1 MSDLKHNLLKQL
13 ISITILIL
21 VLIFVSL
28 RLFLPKVLLPIY
40 EKNVYQNLNQPMSD
54 VTTDEGFNELIAYVY
69 VTKKEIVTSQNY
81 QDVVSF
87 SPKLILDKINS
98 DHGKF
103 TIKSKTYYYVQV
115 SNSYITKI
123 IITNDTFTK
132 QVKYD
137 VLTAI
142 FPIMI
147 ATFLIILALIG
158 WWTHNLVLKI
168 QRLKE
173 KIDNLDND
181 QYVDNYYYQAD
192 DELKL
197 LSDAIDNMKETLK
210 EQEEYKNQM
219 YQNISHDFKTP
230 LTVIKSYIEAIKDGI
245 QTKEEGLKI
254 IEEQVDKLEMK
265 VHSLLY
271 LNKINYIK
279 DSNCD
284 LNKLVDVTPII
295 TSSVSKFK
303 IQRSDIKWILNI
315 DKNKS
320 IFNGTDDMWEAVID
334 NILNNF
340 IRYAEKE
347 IKITVKNNKIT
358 FYNDGPNIDEKV
370 LNDIFIPYKKGIK
383 GQFGLGLSIVKKTT
397 MLLGYEI
404 TVKNEKKGVS
414 FIIK

>member
-69 VTKKEIVTSQNY
+69 VTKNEIVTSQNY

-173 KIDNLDND
+173 KIDNLDNA

-192 DELKL
+192 DELKV

-254 IEEQVDKLEMK
+254 IE
-265 VHSLLY
+265 
-271 LNKINYIK
+271 
-279 DSNCD
+279 
-284 LNKLVDVTPII
+284 
-295 TSSVSKFK
+295 
-303 IQRSDIKWILNI
+303 
-315 DKNKS
+315 
-320 IFNGTDDMWEAVID
+320 
-334 NILNNF
+334 
-340 IRYAEKE
+340 
-347 IKITVKNNKIT
+347 
-358 FYNDGPNIDEKV
+358 
-370 LNDIFIPYKKGIK
+370 
-383 GQFGLGLSIVKKTT
+383 
-397 MLLGYEI
+397 
-404 TVKNEKKGVS
+404 
-414 FIIK
+414 